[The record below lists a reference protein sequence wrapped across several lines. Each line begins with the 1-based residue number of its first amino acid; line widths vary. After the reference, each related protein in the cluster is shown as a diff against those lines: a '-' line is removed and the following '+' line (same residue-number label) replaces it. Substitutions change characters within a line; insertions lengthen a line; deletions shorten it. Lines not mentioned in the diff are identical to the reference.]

1 MTSLVAG
8 VLCIAAVASTAA
20 ATQDDSVLAQQEQ
33 EAFQQAAALVSPSVV
48 RIETVGGLDRLGRF
62 LTASG
67 PTTGVIVSED
77 GYIITSSF
85 NFVSKPSSV
94 IVVLPDERR
103 LPAQIVAS
111 DQARMLTLLKV
122 EATGLTP
129 AQPVPKKSIQ
139 VGQWAIALGRTFES
153 SFPNVS
159 VGIVSALN
167 RIWGKAIQTDAKV
180 SPVNYGGPLIDI
192 EGRVMGILV
201 PLSPQGR
208 SETAGVEWYDS
219 GIGFAIPL
227 EDVYAILPR
236 LKKGEDLLPG
246 RLGITLKATDLYAPE
261 PKIDRVRYNSPAQK
275 AGLKPGDRIL
285 KIDDQVIRRFVDVR
299 QALGTKLAGDTIQIT
314 VRRGE
319 KQIARTVTL
328 VAELEPYQSAFL
340 GILPERVSTPDSVLD
355 RTPAGVPIRFVFP
368 ESPAD
373 RAGLQRGDVI
383 THWEGRPTPDA
394 AALLDA
400 VSRARPGQTVKIRF
414 RRPAEAAAADT
425 EEAEVTLATI
435 PDNIPDRLPAA
446 PLPAVPA
453 DATAAD
459 QKAADTGQLLRTE
472 PKTKREY
479 WAYVPEDYTPQA
491 RYGLLIWIGPAATDM
506 QKQIVRLW
514 KPTCQTHGWL
524 LLGIRPARGRNWTP
538 EDVEIART
546 IVDAFR
552 EHYSVDAQRIVV
564 HGYADGGRLAT
575 QLAFRHRELVR
586 GLLLASSALSGT
598 VPENRPE
605 YRLQFLLACGDQ
617 DEAWPFVEQA
627 VKMVRRMKFPCSVI
641 RLKDQG
647 RQYPGDETVRQMA
660 RWLDMLDRI

>member
-1 MTSLVAG
+1 
-8 VLCIAAVASTAA
+8 
-20 ATQDDSVLAQQEQ
+20 
-33 EAFQQAAALVSPSVV
+33 
-48 RIETVGGLDRLGRF
+48 
-62 LTASG
+62 
-67 PTTGVIVSED
+67 
-77 GYIITSSF
+77 
-85 NFVSKPSSV
+85 
-94 IVVLPDERR
+94 
-103 LPAQIVAS
+103 
-111 DQARMLTLLKV
+111 
-122 EATGLTP
+122 
-129 AQPVPKKSIQ
+129 
-139 VGQWAIALGRTFES
+139 
-153 SFPNVS
+153 
-159 VGIVSALN
+159 
-167 RIWGKAIQTDAKV
+167 
-180 SPVNYGGPLIDI
+180 
-192 EGRVMGILV
+192 
-201 PLSPQGR
+201 
-208 SETAGVEWYDS
+208 
-219 GIGFAIPL
+219 
-227 EDVYAILPR
+227 
-236 LKKGEDLLPG
+236 
-246 RLGITLKATDLYAPE
+246 
-261 PKIDRVRYNSPAQK
+261 
-275 AGLKPGDRIL
+275 
-285 KIDDQVIRRFVDVR
+285 
-299 QALGTKLAGDTIQIT
+299 
-314 VRRGE
+314 
-319 KQIARTVTL
+319 
-328 VAELEPYQSAFL
+328 
-340 GILPERVSTPDSVLD
+340 
-355 RTPAGVPIRFVFP
+355 
-368 ESPAD
+368 
-373 RAGLQRGDVI
+373 
-383 THWEGRPTPDA
+383 
-394 AALLDA
+394 LLDA